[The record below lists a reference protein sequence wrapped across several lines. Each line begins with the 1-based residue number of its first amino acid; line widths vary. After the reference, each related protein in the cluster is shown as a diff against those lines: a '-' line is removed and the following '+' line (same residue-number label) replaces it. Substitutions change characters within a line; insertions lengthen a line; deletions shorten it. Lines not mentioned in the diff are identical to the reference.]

1 MSKFTKAFREDS
13 ITELMSFIRRNTQN
27 SPCIETYKNLLN
39 EINDK
44 KFVMTAVSDMNSFAT
59 EIMTLF
65 KDVDRVKCNKYQS
78 KMLRDSFIRPER
90 FFKDSLKMTN
100 EYICLNAAMNYKFG
114 GDTKFTI
121 GQKNRLGEVWKKQQF
136 EEKDEKK
143 VDEIL
148 TEFHV
153 TRDNPDKREECRK
166 IVLCWQYMPAIV
178 KAIIQTK
185 RRSLKLDQNSK
196 KFD

>member
-1 MSKFTKAFREDS
+1 MDRRTDWEKSGKA
-13 ITELMSFIRRNTQN
+13 
-27 SPCIETYKNLLN
+27 
-39 EINDK
+39 
-44 KFVMTAVSDMNSFAT
+44 AV
-59 EIMTLF
+59 
-65 KDVDRVKCNKYQS
+65 R
-78 KMLRDSFIRPER
+78 
-90 FFKDSLKMTN
+90 
-100 EYICLNAAMNYKFG
+100 G
-114 GDTKFTI
+114 
-121 GQKNRLGEVWKKQQF
+121 
-136 EEKDEKK
+136 KDEKK

-153 TRDNPDKREECRK
+153 TGDNPDKREECRK